1 MPNGCWPNWTRPI
14 GTVTGMSGHT
24 LVVLRHAKSGYPQ
37 GVDDVDRPLADRG
50 RRDAPA
56 AGRWLRANAP
66 TIDLTVC
73 SPATRTRQTWQ
84 LVAAELDG
92 DPAFR
97 VDDRIYTASVDD
109 LLDVV
114 HDLPADAG
122 VVLLIGHDPGVTD
135 LVHALTGDTFAFK
148 TSSVAVLSGPASWPA
163 FGVDRAELALA
174 ETPRG

>member
-1 MPNGCWPNWTRPI
+1 
-14 GTVTGMSGHT
+14 MSGHT

-56 AGRWLRANAP
+56 AGRWLRVNAP
-66 TIDLTVC
+66 AIDLAVC

-84 LVAAELDG
+84 LVAAELAG
-92 DPAFR
+92 APAFR

-122 VVLLIGHDPGVTD
+122 VVLLIGHDPGVSD

-163 FGVDRAELALA
+163 FGVDRAALALA